1 MEATSTCSSSALD
14 GATVQAVLAALLP
27 VFQVPQDVQ
36 TIEQLIYDMNKS
48 LGTLRCGYKFVSG
61 YDEDRDYCVGVMR
74 LQ

>member
-1 MEATSTCSSSALD
+1 MD

-27 VFQVPQDVQ
+27 VFQVLQDVQ

-48 LGTLRCGYKFVSG
+48 LGALHCGYKFVSG
-61 YDEDRDYCVGVMR
+61 YDDNRNYCVGVMR